1 MTGYRS
7 NGGTEIDGK
16 DEICPSCSVRQEAAK
31 SPKSRKVA
39 ALLAISPGGLIYK
52 FYLRKGKT
60 GLLYL
65 LFCWTCIPA
74 IIAFIEGGQYL
85 RMSDEDFAVEYGSLC
100 TIASQ

>member
-7 NGGTEIDGK
+7 NGGTEIDEK
-16 DEICPSCSVRQEAAK
+16 YEISPSCSVRQEATK

-39 ALLAISPGGLIYK
+39 ALLAMSLGGLGIHK
-52 FYLRKGKT
+52 FYLEKGRT

-65 LFCWTCIPA
+65 LFCWTYIPT

-85 RMSDEDFAVEYGSLC
+85 LMSDEDFAVEY
-100 TIASQ
+100 